1 MEAVPKLALMCFE
14 LKISPEN
21 THFAPKLKQYIA
33 EAYHEDPDSY
43 GNEIHQL
50 EGLRSAAVRPTNDG
64 AGMKALRKYFSQLRA
79 IQSRFPMGKGQPAA
93 CSFTWKDLYANM
105 NCTMSDI
112 KFEMACILYNIGALH
127 SQLGSLEGRTSADS
141 LKVAC
146 QHYQHAAWAFLQV
159 REQYPQPPGADVSC
173 EILKLF
179 KEICFAQAQECIL
192 DKSIQDTRKSNVIGS
207 VATQVLLY
215 YKNSLAILGPSTGT
229 DNIHEIV
236 GTKQYNNIHRYLS
249 FKTYY
254 ISCFISLYQGMCAE
268 EQQKMGERVG
278 YYQHAH
284 EQLAEAK
291 KLAKYIEPVQLTQD
305 ALTFTGDVV
314 EGKRKAAKNEN
325 EFIYH
330 EEVPEKDLLLEP
342 KPVCLVQAAPI
353 DFNDSEAGPDLFARL
368 VPLGAHEAASLYSE
382 EKAKLLRHV
391 VAQVEAKDAELVQF
405 MSSLQLDQLDI
416 LDEEQKIPQE
426 IVDRCAAMNAKTDV
440 IQTLVDSM
448 NGLAE
453 VITDVE
459 HLLAEIRE
467 GIQEEAAL
475 ERQYQQATGPRPPSL
490 VQTEL
495 ARELHKYGE
504 AHARTSDSNLVLHK
518 ACALHLANLRL
529 LARPLQELAA
539 HIPGLDHVEGLD
551 RSTMR
556 ETRRVADKAREM
568 QTQRAALLAE
578 LRRELRDDDV
588 TRALL
593 AEPDAPRDRLFRD
606 HLERHTPRVKVIEQN
621 LAAQENII
629 NRLTTLYAAYGDSR
643 RLLTDVLRKRDAV
656 INALITSYD
665 THEELVAKTSKGLE
679 FYRKLAHNL
688 GALRDR
694 LRAACTLQ
702 REERERIM
710 AVDKGSSVSSE
721 TVRPHSQAPS
731 TQTVTP
737 ANVAPKLKDYL
748 PYMKNRNLSKNVPQQ
763 ASTEPSA
770 ECYPEHVYPTSAR
783 PPPVG
788 SEATEPARSSF
799 DGVTSPAAFPNA
811 YVPPSSR
818 APAYTDTSNQYDY
831 SVKPFNSPQET
842 PTYGYAAVPQYPAA
856 GVPELGAGLAQLQLA
871 PDGPYAHTYFS
882 GQPPAPAACRHT
894 HTYSRAPHAAHTAS
908 SSAGAPYDSYGAAG
922 ADMTSIP
929 SVANSYEINP
939 RYSEGVGYD
948 VTPQGFILASG
959 ESSTTLVSDA
969 SSGHYGIPANTAY
982 VDPSLARLDAI
993 DKPIK
998 SHTKGEA
1005 LSSYYGYGGGAV
1017 YQPERHPQGYVQS
1030 YQNHP
1035 GYMFNSATGSYDY
1048 DYGSH
1053 NSQAGTAQAAAWSA
1067 GLYTSAGTY
1076 DTVQSAAPTFRPP
1089 DSSFSDT
1096 GYSNTLAPVPE
1107 QSSNYTDR
1115 IEHSGAPQQFSGYH
1129 PGAVVS
1135 DAFAPA
1141 SQIPTNYYSSNE
1153 QPSVLSQESAP
1164 VSISQI
1170 PTNYYASNEQPSV
1183 LSQESA
1189 PVSMSQIPTNYYAS
1203 NEQPSVLS
1211 QESAP
1216 VSMSQIP
1223 TNYYASNEQAS
1234 VLSQESAPVSIS
1246 QIPTNYYASNEQP
1259 SVLSQESAPVSMSQI
1274 PTNYYASNEQP
1285 SVLSQE
1291 SAPVSMSQI
1300 PTNYYASNE
1309 QASVLSQE
1317 SAPVSISQIPT
1328 NYYASNEQPSVL
1340 SQESAPVSMSQ
1351 IPTNYYASN
1360 EQASVLSQESAP
1372 VSMSQIP
1379 TNYYASNEQASVL
1392 SQESAP
1398 VSISQIPT
1406 NYYASNEQTSVLSQE
1421 SAPVSITPMTL
1432 GYESNPEHAVAPGHS
1447 SNTAPH
1453 SVPVSAGSQPAEQVS
1468 VSSENPKE
1476 LSAMKTNN
1484 DADVPSSRETRGE
1497 PSSKETRDEP
1507 TAFDLLADI
1516 DFTIEQK
1523 PLTPEIKVPPMA
1535 EKNVARSSVMAA
1547 RALSTP
1553 APIPPVARPPRV
1565 DIFSDPALLNRF
1577 TQEVHNLKTLVETL
1591 GRETPSGLTPLDSK
1605 WKALQ
1610 ELCAKENARKST
1622 EVARRHSS
1630 IRTTDVVPF
1639 DDHRLTLDSDPDAYI
1654 NASHYKQLGPWCIP
1668 LVISEVPEE
1677 NEDGLFWKAMLEN
1690 KMNCVVCLMSEVETA
1705 GRCRLPGAVGQSVT
1719 ARGGDV
1725 RITLQHV
1732 TRAAHWTC
1740 RTLALERGTRRHSL
1754 QHFQIHVY
1762 PDKVMCAPLLLLSD
1776 AVLRTQRAAGGG
1788 ACVTCGEGAG
1798 RSGVLALLLLLVCQ
1812 LRAGDVRLCETL
1824 ERGAAALC
1832 GGRRGVLGSA
1842 RHLADAYRAAL
1853 FFAQG
1858 VLCSDDM
1865 KKFGTANNQTDALR
1879 IQEDLYRLD
1888 EYYTVYK

>member
-1 MEAVPKLALMCFE
+1 
-14 LKISPEN
+14 
-21 THFAPKLKQYIA
+21 
-33 EAYHEDPDSY
+33 
-43 GNEIHQL
+43 
-50 EGLRSAAVRPTNDG
+50 
-64 AGMKALRKYFSQLRA
+64 
-79 IQSRFPMGKGQPAA
+79 
-93 CSFTWKDLYANM
+93 
-105 NCTMSDI
+105 
-112 KFEMACILYNIGALH
+112 
-127 SQLGSLEGRTSADS
+127 
-141 LKVAC
+141 
-146 QHYQHAAWAFLQV
+146 
-159 REQYPQPPGADVSC
+159 
-173 EILKLF
+173 
-179 KEICFAQAQECIL
+179 
-192 DKSIQDTRKSNVIGS
+192 
-207 VATQVLLY
+207 
-215 YKNSLAILGPSTGT
+215 
-229 DNIHEIV
+229 
-236 GTKQYNNIHRYLS
+236 
-249 FKTYY
+249 
-254 ISCFISLYQGMCAE
+254 
-268 EQQKMGERVG
+268 
-278 YYQHAH
+278 
-284 EQLAEAK
+284 
-291 KLAKYIEPVQLTQD
+291 
-305 ALTFTGDVV
+305 
-314 EGKRKAAKNEN
+314 
-325 EFIYH
+325 
-330 EEVPEKDLLLEP
+330 
-342 KPVCLVQAAPI
+342 
-353 DFNDSEAGPDLFARL
+353 
-368 VPLGAHEAASLYSE
+368 
-382 EKAKLLRHV
+382 
-391 VAQVEAKDAELVQF
+391 
-405 MSSLQLDQLDI
+405 
-416 LDEEQKIPQE
+416 
-426 IVDRCAAMNAKTDV
+426 
-440 IQTLVDSM
+440 
-448 NGLAE
+448 
-453 VITDVE
+453 
-459 HLLAEIRE
+459 
-467 GIQEEAAL
+467 
-475 ERQYQQATGPRPPSL
+475 
-490 VQTEL
+490 
-495 ARELHKYGE
+495 
-504 AHARTSDSNLVLHK
+504 
-518 ACALHLANLRL
+518 
-529 LARPLQELAA
+529 
-539 HIPGLDHVEGLD
+539 
-551 RSTMR
+551 MR

-593 AEPDAPRDRLFRD
+593 AEPDAPRDRVFRD

-656 INALITSYD
+656 INGIVAPNPIVSLIGS
-665 THEELVAKTSKGLE
+665 LSKAKT
-679 FYRKLAHNL
+679 
-688 GALRDR
+688 
-694 LRAACTLQ
+694 
-702 REERERIM
+702 
-710 AVDKGSSVSSE
+710 
-721 TVRPHSQAPS
+721 
-731 TQTVTP
+731 
-737 ANVAPKLKDYL
+737 
-748 PYMKNRNLSKNVPQQ
+748 
-763 ASTEPSA
+763 STEPSA

-939 RYSEGVGYD
+939 RYSEGVGCD

-1076 DTVQSAAPTFRPP
+1076 DTVQSAAPTFRPS

-1096 GYSNTLAPVPE
+1096 G
-1107 QSSNYTDR
+1107 
-1115 IEHSGAPQQFSGYH
+1115 
-1129 PGAVVS
+1129 
-1135 DAFAPA
+1135 
-1141 SQIPTNYYSSNE
+1141 
-1153 QPSVLSQESAP
+1153 
-1164 VSISQI
+1164 
-1170 PTNYYASNEQPSV
+1170 
-1183 LSQESA
+1183 
-1189 PVSMSQIPTNYYAS
+1189 
-1203 NEQPSVLS
+1203 
-1211 QESAP
+1211 
-1216 VSMSQIP
+1216 
-1223 TNYYASNEQAS
+1223 
-1234 VLSQESAPVSIS
+1234 
-1246 QIPTNYYASNEQP
+1246 
-1259 SVLSQESAPVSMSQI
+1259 
-1274 PTNYYASNEQP
+1274 
-1285 SVLSQE
+1285 
-1291 SAPVSMSQI
+1291 
-1300 PTNYYASNE
+1300 
-1309 QASVLSQE
+1309 
-1317 SAPVSISQIPT
+1317 
-1328 NYYASNEQPSVL
+1328 
-1340 SQESAPVSMSQ
+1340 
-1351 IPTNYYASN
+1351 
-1360 EQASVLSQESAP
+1360 
-1372 VSMSQIP
+1372 
-1379 TNYYASNEQASVL
+1379 
-1392 SQESAP
+1392 
-1398 VSISQIPT
+1398 
-1406 NYYASNEQTSVLSQE
+1406 NEQTSVLSQE

-1432 GYESNPEHAVAPGHS
+1432 GYESNPEHAVAPAHS

-1484 DADVPSSRETRGE
+1484 DADVPSSRETRDE

-1605 WKALQ
+1605 
-1610 ELCAKENARKST
+1610 
-1622 EVARRHSS
+1622 
-1630 IRTTDVVPF
+1630 
-1639 DDHRLTLDSDPDAYI
+1639 LTLDSDPDAYI

-1668 LVISEVPEE
+1668 LVISKVPEE

-1705 GRCRLPGAVGQSVT
+1705 GRCRLPGAIGQSVT

-1762 PDKVMCAPLLLLSD
+1762 PDND

-1788 ACVTCGEGAG
+1788 ACLTCGEGAG
-1798 RSGVLALLLLLVCQ
+1798 RSGGLALLLLLVCQ
-1812 LRAGDVRLCETL
+1812 LRAGDVRLCGTTQFNGEAVSGPAAPFVSADPSGAGGAGGAGRTSRETF
-1824 ERGAAALC
+1824 EEMRQ
-1832 GGRRGVLGSA
+1832 SA
-1842 RHLADAYRAAL
+1842 GLKS
-1853 FFAQG
+1853 G
-1858 VLCSDDM
+1858 NM
-1865 KKFGTANNQTDALR
+1865 KDPLN
-1879 IQEDLYRLD
+1879 YLD
-1888 EYYTVYK
+1888 PLWSLKKK